1 MDRESINDIRIA
13 EKAFLTLKEAAS
25 YFNIGQDKIRQLTDE
40 RDCTFVLFN
49 GNKRLVK
56 RELMEGY
63 LINSIQFSN
72 FR

>member
-49 GNKRLVK
+49 GNKRLIK

-63 LINSIQFSN
+63 LNKQYSI
-72 FR
+72 

>member
-1 MDRESINDIRIA
+1 MDKENINDIRIA

-49 GNKRLVK
+49 GNKRLIK

-63 LINSIQFSN
+63 LNKQYSI
-72 FR
+72 

>member
-49 GNKRLVK
+49 GSKRLIK

-63 LINSIQFSN
+63 LNKQYSI
-72 FR
+72 

>member
-1 MDRESINDIRIA
+1 MDRENINDIRIA

-25 YFNIGQDKIRQLTDE
+25 YFNIGKDKIRQLTDE

-49 GNKRLVK
+49 GNKRLIK

-63 LINSIQFSN
+63 LNRQYSI
-72 FR
+72 

>member
-25 YFNIGQDKIRQLTDE
+25 YFDIGQDKIRQLTDE

-49 GNKRLVK
+49 GNKRLIK

-63 LINSIQFSN
+63 LNKQYSI
-72 FR
+72 

>member
-1 MDRESINDIRIA
+1 MDRENTNDIRIA

-49 GNKRLVK
+49 GNKRLIK

-63 LINSIQFSN
+63 LNRQYSI
-72 FR
+72 

>member
-13 EKAFLTLKEAAS
+13 EKAFLTLREAAS

-49 GNKRLVK
+49 GSKRLIK

-63 LINSIQFSN
+63 LNKQYSI
-72 FR
+72 

>member
-1 MDRESINDIRIA
+1 MDRENINDIRIA

>member
-1 MDRESINDIRIA
+1 MDRENINDIRIA

-49 GNKRLVK
+49 GNKRLIK

-63 LINSIQFSN
+63 LNRQYSI
-72 FR
+72 